1 MRTAEQILQDVTAG
15 ALDADTVKIRET
27 AHLRIVDVDT
37 NTVEERTVVLAHTL
51 TQTVHGLII
60 T

>member
-1 MRTAEQILQDVTAG
+1 MRTAEQILQEVTAG
-15 ALDADTVKIRET
+15 ELEADTVKIRET

-37 NTVEERTVVLAHTL
+37 GTVEERTLLLSHTL
-51 TQTVHGLII
+51 QRTDCGLMI